1 MLVAAIATAGLVAA
15 GCSEQSAAVRVGD
28 TTVSQ
33 PDFED
38 ELDAFA
44 SSSAFV
50 PDPES
55 VKGELSGSYSQ
66 DFVAAVLGQRIEFIL
81 VEQLFDERGLEVSA
95 DDRSSV
101 TDGLQGAL
109 DDMPADVR
117 DSLIEDLSRR
127 TRLQAELGQEE
138 YGRALTEAADSTDI
152 EVSSHYGSWDPDQR
166 TLEPPEGPAGGT
178 ESRSWRHAHKRG
190 VMATPAPAL
199 RPRIVVCGL
208 GPAGPDL
215 VTVATHDAVARIPH
229 RFLRTARH
237 PSASV
242 VGEAPTFDRLYD
254 EAESIEAVYVGIAD
268 ALVAAAAEHAEVL
281 YAVPGSPAVAERSV
295 ELLLADDRV
304 AVDVLPA
311 LSFVDLA
318 WVRLGIDPLEHGVRL
333 VDGHRFDVE
342 AAGER
347 GPLLVAQCDDR
358 NVLSDVKLALGEAA
372 SDEVAVTVLQRLGLP
387 DEHIVELPWHELD
400 RVVRPD
406 HLTSLYV
413 PRLAT
418 PLASDMA
425 ALAEVVRRLRAEC
438 PWDRQ
443 QTHHSLRHHLLEEA
457 YEVLEALDHLD
468 VEAGEG
474 FDALEEELGD
484 LLFQVFLHATLATE
498 EGRFTLADV
507 VRGISD
513 KLIGRHPH
521 VFGDVTVDSADEVA
535 ERWER
540 LKKAEKGR
548 SSVMDGIPATLPA
561 LAYALKVQRKAA
573 SQGVDW
579 RTLLEGDEAL
589 GDTGRRLLDLVDDA
603 RTAGDDPE
611 TELRIAAEHVRDR
624 FRRSERK

>member
-1 MLVAAIATAGLVAA
+1 
-15 GCSEQSAAVRVGD
+15 
-28 TTVSQ
+28 
-33 PDFED
+33 
-38 ELDAFA
+38 
-44 SSSAFV
+44 
-50 PDPES
+50 
-55 VKGELSGSYSQ
+55 
-66 DFVAAVLGQRIEFIL
+66 
-81 VEQLFDERGLEVSA
+81 
-95 DDRSSV
+95 V
-101 TDGLQGAL
+101 T
-109 DDMPADVR
+109 
-117 DSLIEDLSRR
+117 
-127 TRLQAELGQEE
+127 
-138 YGRALTEAADSTDI
+138 
-152 EVSSHYGSWDPDQR
+152 
-166 TLEPPEGPAGGT
+166 
-178 ESRSWRHAHKRG
+178 
-190 VMATPAPAL
+190 ATPEPAL

-215 VTVATHDAVARIPH
+215 VTVATHDAVARVPH

-237 PSASV
+237 PSAGV
-242 VGEAPTFDRLYD
+242 VGEAPTFDRLYEQAD
-254 EAESIEAVYVGIAD
+254 SIDAVYAGIAD
-268 ALVAAAAEHAEVL
+268 ALVAAAAEHGDVL
-281 YAVPGSPAVAERSV
+281 YAVPGSPAVAERTV

-304 AVDVLPA
+304 DVDVLPA

-318 WVRLGIDPLEHGVRL
+318 WVRLGIDPVERGVRL
-333 VDGHRFDVE
+333 VDGHRFGIE

-347 GPLLVAQCDDR
+347 GPVLVAQCDDR
-358 NVLSDVKLALGEAA
+358 HVLSDVKLALGEAA
-372 SDEVAVTVLQRLGLP
+372 EASGGGEVTVTVLQRLGLP
-387 DEHIVELPWHELD
+387 EEQTVELPWHELD
-400 RVVRPD
+400 RAVRPD
-406 HLTSLYV
+406 HLTSLYI
-413 PRLAT
+413 PRLAA
-418 PLASDMA
+418 PVVAPEMA
-425 ALAEVVRRLRAEC
+425 AFAEVVRRLRAEC

-521 VFGDVTVDSADEVA
+521 VFGDVTVDNADEVA

-548 SSVMDGIPATLPA
+548 SSVMDGIPVTLPA

-579 RTLLEGDEAL
+579 RTLVETDQAPGEL
-589 GDTGRRLLDLVDDA
+589 GRRLLDLVDDA

-624 FRRSERK
+624 FRRFERK